1 MKHPQQS
8 NIRQKILS
16 FALGLSLLFNIF
28 APVAV
33 VFAQDVAPP
42 DAPVTSWQ
50 LTDAN
55 YRAAS
60 EDNPI
65 KSGASYALTTEIH
78 LQGLEG
84 GKLVAG
90 STYQVKL
97 PVNAEVGTWS
107 GAQATPKAL
116 VSKSGETV
124 GSFVIQNQTVLLT
137 LNEAVTQLDQVDA
150 VIQTDAVLTTDV
162 NQAVTQ
168 AVQVGG
174 ISQTLVFEAIA
185 TETTSELAKVKPAL
199 IAATAPVD

>member
-1 MKHPQQS
+1 MKHTQQS

-28 APVAV
+28 APVAA

-50 LTDAN
+50 LTDENLQAV
-55 YRAAS
+55 S
-60 EDNPI
+60 ENNPI
-65 KSGASYALTTEIH
+65 KAGASYALTTEIH

-185 TETTSELAKVKPAL
+185 TETT
-199 IAATAPVD
+199 

>member
-1 MKHPQQS
+1 MKHTQQS

-16 FALGLSLLFNIF
+16 FVLGLSLLFNIF
-28 APVAV
+28 APVAA

-55 YRAAS
+55 QQAVS
-60 EDNPI
+60 DDNPI
-65 KSGASYALTTEIH
+65 KSGASYALTAEIH

-90 STYQVKL
+90 SSYQVKL
-97 PVNAEVGTWS
+97 PANAEVGTWS
-107 GAQATPKAL
+107 GEQVTPKAL
-116 VSKSGETV
+116 VSKSGEVV

-137 LNEAVTQLDQVDA
+137 FNGTVTQLDQVDA

-162 NQAVTQ
+162 NQDVTQ
-168 AVQVGG
+168 AVQVGN
-174 ISQTLVFEAIA
+174 IS
-185 TETTSELAKVKPAL
+185 
-199 IAATAPVD
+199 

>member
-1 MKHPQQS
+1 MKHTQQS

-28 APVAV
+28 APVAA
-33 VFAQDVAPP
+33 VFAQDVTPP

-50 LTDAN
+50 LTDENLQAV
-55 YRAAS
+55 S
-60 EDNPI
+60 ENNPI
-65 KSGASYALTTEIH
+65 KAGASYALTTEIH

>member
-1 MKHPQQS
+1 MKHTQQS
-8 NIRQKILS
+8 NVRQKILS

-28 APVAV
+28 APVAA

-55 YRAAS
+55 YQAVS

-65 KSGASYALTTEIH
+65 KSGASYALTADLH

-84 GKLVAG
+84 GQLVAG

-107 GAQATPKAL
+107 GAQTTPKAL

-137 LNEAVTQLDQVDA
+137 LNEAVTELDQVDA

-162 NQAVTQ
+162 NQAMTQ